1 MPRPVLIFDF
11 DGTVALGD
19 GPVLAYAASVAAA
32 GRLPEGF
39 VTEVR
44 RGLGGLADE
53 NAVDGYDLVRIL
65 ALRAGADDAHLAFG
79 YRASRGM
86 LATEAAPIGTPA
98 GLVRLLDEVD
108 AERIL
113 LTNAPDVRLAEA
125 LDALGLAGRF
135 DRIVTDAAKPAGLE
149 ALLDELD
156 PDRPVLSVGDIWRND
171 LAPAH
176 DRGHATA
183 LVGTSAAPEARP
195 TYRAAHLED
204 LLDDIARWALTARAA

>member
-1 MPRPVLIFDF
+1 VPRPVLIFDF

-32 GRLPEGF
+32 GRLSESF
-39 VTEVR
+39 IADVR
-44 RGLGGLADE
+44 RGLGDPTAE

-65 ALRAGADDAHLAFG
+65 ALRAGADEAHLAFG

-86 LATEAAPIGTPA
+86 LATTAAPIGTPA
-98 GLVRLLDEVD
+98 GLARLLDAVD

-125 LDALGLAGRF
+125 LEALGLAGRF

-149 ALLDELD
+149 ALLDALD
-156 PDRPVLSVGDIWRND
+156 PARPVLSIGDIWRND

-176 DRGHATA
+176 ARGHATA
-183 LVGTSAAPEARP
+183 LVGPSAAPDARP
-195 TYRAAHLED
+195 TYRAARLDD
-204 LLDDIARWALTARAA
+204 LLDDIAGWVLAARVA

>member
-1 MPRPVLIFDF
+1 VPRPVLIFDF

-32 GRLPEGF
+32 GRLPESF

-44 RGLGGLADE
+44 RGLGDPTAEG
-53 NAVDGYDLVRIL
+53 AVDGYDLVRIL
-65 ALRAGADDAHLAFG
+65 ALRAGADETHLAFG

-86 LATEAAPIGTPA
+86 LATAAAPIGTPA
-98 GLVRLLDEVD
+98 GLARLLDDVD
-108 AERIL
+108 AERVL

-125 LDALGLAGRF
+125 LEALGLAGRF

-156 PDRPVLSVGDIWRND
+156 PARPVLSIGDIWRND

-176 DRGHATA
+176 ARGHATA
-183 LVGTSAAPEARP
+183 LVGTSVTPDAQP
-195 TYRAAHLED
+195 TYRAARLDD
-204 LLDDIARWALTARAA
+204 LLDDIARWALAARVA

>member
-32 GRLPEGF
+32 GRLPESFGA
-39 VTEVR
+39 EVR
-44 RGLGGLADE
+44 RGLADPSAQ

-65 ALRAGADDAHLAFG
+65 ALRAGADETHLAFG

-86 LATEAAPIGTPA
+86 LATAAAPIGTPA
-98 GLVRLLDEVD
+98 GLAQLLDDVD

-113 LTNAPDVRLAEA
+113 LTNAPDVRLTEA
-125 LDALGLAGRF
+125 LDALGLTGRF
-135 DRIVTDAAKPAGLE
+135 DRIVTDAAKPAGLD

-156 PDRPVLSVGDIWRND
+156 PARPVLSIGDIWRND

-183 LVGTSAAPEARP
+183 LVGTSAAPDTQP
-195 TYRAAHLED
+195 TYRAARLDD
-204 LLDDIARWALTARAA
+204 LLDDIARWALAARVS